1 MGDDASVDMN
11 HWALIPLIRHAIGLG
26 DNDKYTNSEP
36 VISLISSARRHTEI
50 SGMPLMVKRDNDKA
64 ETEKWQGLYEDLLL
78 LNGYK

>member
-1 MGDDASVDMN
+1 MGDDASSCMN
-11 HWALIPLIRHAIGLG
+11 HLGFDTVNRYAIGLG

-64 ETEKWQGLYEDLLL
+64 ETDEVAGRV
-78 LNGYK
+78 